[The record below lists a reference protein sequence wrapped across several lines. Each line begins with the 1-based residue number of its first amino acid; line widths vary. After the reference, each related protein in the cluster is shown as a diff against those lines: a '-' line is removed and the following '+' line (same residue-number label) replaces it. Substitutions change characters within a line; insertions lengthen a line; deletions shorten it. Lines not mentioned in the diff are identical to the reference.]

1 MMTSPTFA
9 IGTAL
14 LIAVGLVLFGIRR
27 LVTFFHEEYRK
38 GNDSKEPPYNLDPA
52 HKFSACQFWLQR
64 PEKMQS

>member
-38 GNDSKEPPYNLDPA
+38 DNDSKEPPYNLDPA
-52 HKFSACQFWLQR
+52 HKR
-64 PEKMQS
+64 D